1 MRSHLA
7 AFKGPNFAALI
18 QARGRRDQRW
28 LENEVGSAMSR
39 TTIVVFASILL
50 SGCFG
55 TTGVDTNADP
65 FATGAGAVAATAPS
79 RVTYLTARNN
89 AKRPIAVARRVPAYS
104 VDNDCKTTKATG
116 DSGVHENCIQQELA
130 AKDLLTKEWKDY
142 PEEALNECAPASRE
156 SSSYV
161 ELMTCF
167 EMLDW
172 IKHPESIGGV
182 TGTRSAHA
190 KNEAPLPA
198 QIEATP
204 GQSGSSEETSQP

>member
-1 MRSHLA
+1 
-7 AFKGPNFAALI
+7 
-18 QARGRRDQRW
+18 
-28 LENEVGSAMSR
+28 MSR
-39 TTIVVFASILL
+39 TIIVVFASTLL

-55 TTGVDTNADP
+55 TMGVDTNADP
-65 FATGAGAVAATAPS
+65 FATGAGAVAITAPG
-79 RVTYLTARNN
+79 RVTTARNN

-104 VDNDCKTTKATG
+104 VDNDCKTTNAIG

-130 AKDLLTKEWKDY
+130 AKDLLTKEWKVY
-142 PEEALNECAPASRE
+142 PKEALNECAPTSRE

-182 TGTRSAHA
+182 TGTGSVHA
-190 KNEAPLPA
+190 KNEAPPPA
-198 QIEATP
+198 QMEATP
-204 GQSGSSEETSQP
+204 DQSDSSEETSRP